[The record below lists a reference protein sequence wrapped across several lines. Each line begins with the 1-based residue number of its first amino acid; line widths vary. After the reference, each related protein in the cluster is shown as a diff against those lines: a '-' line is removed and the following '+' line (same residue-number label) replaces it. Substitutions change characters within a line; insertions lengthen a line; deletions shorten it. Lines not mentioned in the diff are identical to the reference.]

1 MLYSNN
7 VVPLHVPITTI
18 MRERNNGT
26 PTSWNYY
33 VTDHLGNIRQVTEAD
48 GSREGNII
56 QKVNYY
62 PFGAEFCDGT
72 ANNSV
77 QPYKYNGKEF
87 DGMHGLNTYD
97 YGARQYNPV
106 TARWDRVDPLAE
118 KYYSLSPYNYCGNN
132 PIRFVDP
139 NGMDWYKDSD
149 NTYQYD
155 PNINKNSKL
164 KEGQT
169 YIGESFRRNGA
180 WYRNDGSIL
189 FNNETA
195 SYNRMWNQADQHY
208 RKLDSGG
215 REVGGFILKDGK
227 VLVLPDYAN
236 DNETT
241 KIDYYG
247 YHIQKNGIVKRG
259 DEKFNVIGQVHT
271 HQNKSLSA
279 EPSTYLGDSY
289 GDLGLSVYNS
299 SLPVFTIGHDKKI
312 HGIRGYLGTDNV
324 PVGLIVNMNSRDS
337 SRQNLLNGRTS
348 LFSIIQRLPKL

>member
-1 MLYSNN
+1 
-7 VVPLHVPITTI
+7 
-18 MRERNNGT
+18 
-26 PTSWNYY
+26 
-33 VTDHLGNIRQVTEAD
+33 
-48 GSREGNII
+48 
-56 QKVNYY
+56 
-62 PFGAEFCDGT
+62 
-72 ANNSV
+72 
-77 QPYKYNGKEF
+77 
-87 DGMHGLNTYD
+87 
-97 YGARQYNPV
+97 
-106 TARWDRVDPLAE
+106 
-118 KYYSLSPYNYCGNN
+118 
-132 PIRFVDP
+132 
-139 NGMDWYKDSD
+139 
-149 NTYQYD
+149 
-155 PNINKNSKL
+155 
-164 KEGQT
+164 
-169 YIGESFRRNGA
+169 
-180 WYRNDGSIL
+180 
-189 FNNETA
+189 
-195 SYNRMWNQADQHY
+195 MWNQADQHY

>member
-1 MLYSNN
+1 MY
-7 VVPLHVPITTI
+7 
-18 MRERNNGT
+18 MQ
-26 PTSWNYY
+26 TSTYQQVNHYY
-33 VTDHLGNIRQVTEAD
+33 PYGGLMGESTGGD
-48 GSREGNII
+48 I
-56 QKVNYY
+56 QK
-62 PFGAEFCDGT
+62 
-72 ANNSV
+72 
-77 QPYKYNGKEF
+77 YKYNGKRLERN
-87 DGMHGLNTYD
+87 HGLDWYD
-97 YGARQYNPV
+97 YGARHYDAAIGSWP
-106 TARWDRVDPLAE
+106 TMDPLAE
-118 KYYSLSPYNYCGNN
+118 KYYSVSPYAYCGGN
-132 PIRFVDP
+132 PVNAYDP
-139 NGMDWYKDSD
+139 TGADWYKDTD
-149 NTYQYD
+149 NTYQYSPTVHSQD
-155 PNINKNSKL
+155 DLKN
-164 KEGQT
+164 GQT
-169 YIGESFRRNGA
+169 YLWKSMNFKRQGIN
-180 WYRNDGSIL
+180 YRSDGSIL
-189 FNNETA
+189 YNNETSA
-195 SYNRMWNQADQHY
+195 YNRMWNQADQHY

-215 REVGGFILKDGK
+215 REVGGFILKDGR

-324 PVGLIVNMNSRDS
+324 PVGLIVTMNSRDS